1 MDVELEEILRFRKA
15 VSMINDEL
23 KSRGIREIEHMLVN
37 ETIPHVFRV
46 LEKYSLYYQKIKE
59 QESSNGSK
67 FCELL
72 ECYFECVK
80 RKYSTMFISDKKT
93 VDKFFE
99 LTLGKNKKAISSK
112 QDIGMYEIS
121 NTDDIFKDAQNIVEQ
136 TRNYAYQAV
145 NIAMIQRNW
154 LLGKRIA
161 DEELQGENR
170 AEYGKEV
177 INRLANHLTNLY
189 GKGFSKS
196 NLYQFV
202 QFYKYFPEIFHS
214 ASGKSF
220 TLSWTHYRTLL
231 RVTDKKAREWY
242 LQESEDEMWSVRTLD
257 RNIASQYY
265 YRLLQSQNKQKVK
278 DEMKDITAPLQQ
290 DNLEFIKNPVVA
302 EFLGLSPNA
311 DFSETKLESSIIS
324 HIQKF
329 VMELGK
335 GYAFVA
341 RQQHI
346 KTDVGDYFID
356 LVFYNYILKCFLLI
370 DLKTSR
376 ITHQDV
382 GQMDMYVRMYDNL
395 KRTEGDNPTIGLILC
410 SETSKDMARYS
421 VLHDNERLFQARY
434 LTFLPSIEQLKEE
447 IELQKEIFQ
456 LQQSNDAPTKQ

>member
-1 MDVELEEILRFRKA
+1 
-15 VSMINDEL
+15 
-23 KSRGIREIEHMLVN
+23 
-37 ETIPHVFRV
+37 
-46 LEKYSLYYQKIKE
+46 
-59 QESSNGSK
+59 
-67 FCELL
+67 
-72 ECYFECVK
+72 
-80 RKYSTMFISDKKT
+80 
-93 VDKFFE
+93 
-99 LTLGKNKKAISSK
+99 
-112 QDIGMYEIS
+112 MYEIS

-214 ASGKSF
+214 LSGKSF